1 MSAPVRTTGSTLA
14 AVVNWIVPGP
24 WPELPD
30 VMLSQLESDVAVH
43 WHSRSVVTATDP
55 VPPAAGRVEADGSNA
70 TVHLLSVVGV
80 VTVLPEEPHAVR
92 PSAQA
97 KIPNAGAKYGTR
109 CWSNVSPTFR
119 TAVL

>member
-1 MSAPVRTTGSTLA
+1 M
-14 AVVNWIVPGP
+14 NWTVPGP

-55 VPPAAGRVEADGSNA
+55 APPAAERVEADGSNA
-70 TVHLLSVVGV
+70 TAHLVSVVGV
-80 VTVLPEEPHAVR
+80 VTVVPEEPHAAK

-97 KIPNAGAKYGTR
+97 KIPNAGAKFGTR
-109 CWSNVSPTFR
+109 W
-119 TAVL
+119 